1 MFRDPYADGSAYEA
15 PEELTVKK
23 PKRKSFLA
31 ELPVLIII
39 ALAIAIILKALL
51 VQAFWIPSQ
60 SMVPTLLVDD
70 RVFVNKLMA
79 FTELERGDV
88 VVFVSPFADEGAPAE
103 PVGARI
109 LETLKQTFGI
119 TSTAIPDD
127 LIKRVIGLPGETV
140 EILGNHVLVDGVAL
154 EEPYLAENV
163 QMSDMAP
170 RTLRGDE
177 LWVMGDNR
185 DFSSDS
191 RRFGPIKVNNVVG
204 RAFVRFWP
212 TDRWGGL

>member
-1 MFRDPYADGSAYEA
+1 MFRDPYADQSAYEP
-15 PEELTVKK
+15 PEELAAKK

-39 ALAIAIILKALL
+39 ALALAIILKALQ

-88 VVFVSPFADEGAPAE
+88 VVFVSPFADEDAPSE
-103 PVGARI
+103 PVGTRI
-109 LETLKQTFGI
+109 LETLKQTFGV
-119 TSTAIPDD
+119 TSTAVPDD
-127 LIKRVIGLPGETV
+127 LIKRVIGLPGETI
-140 EILGNHVLVDGVAL
+140 EIVDNHVRVDGMVL
-154 EEPYLAENV
+154 DEPYLAENV

-170 RTLRGDE
+170 RTLRDDE

-191 RRFGPIKVNNVVG
+191 RRFGPIKVNNVIG